1 MAVEWGK
8 PLETGILS
16 LDTEHQD
23 IILSINAFFE
33 KCDEG
38 GGVEELTGLY
48 ELLDGYTKRHFSY
61 EENLQK
67 YNNYPGLKE
76 QQSQHA
82 LFLAELAELKNVLAT
97 SGPSKKLSITTKGKL
112 IRWLNHHINSL
123 DREFVD
129 FLKTKQG

>member
-8 PLETGILS
+8 QLETGIPS

-23 IILSINAFFE
+23 IIQCINAFFD

-38 GGVEELTGLY
+38 GGVDEIDELY
-48 ELLDGYTKRHFSY
+48 DSLDGYTKRHFSY

-76 QQSQHA
+76 QQNQHA
-82 LFLAELAELKNVLAT
+82 LFLAELGELKETLAA
-97 SGPSKKLSITTKGKL
+97 SGPSRKLTITTKGKL